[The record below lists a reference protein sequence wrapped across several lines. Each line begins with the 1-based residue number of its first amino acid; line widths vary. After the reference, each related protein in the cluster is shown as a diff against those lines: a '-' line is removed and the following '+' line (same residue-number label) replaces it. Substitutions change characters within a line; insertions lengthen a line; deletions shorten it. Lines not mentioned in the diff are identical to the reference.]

1 MRRNAPVR
9 KETVETMKYDYL
21 IVGSGLY
28 GAVFAREAADRG
40 KKVLVIDKR
49 ANVAGNIYTETVEG
63 IHVHKYGAHIFHT
76 NDTKV
81 WKYITRFA
89 EFNRF
94 TNSPV
99 ANYHGELYSLP
110 FNMYTFNKMWGV
122 VTPTEAAEKIEQQRK
137 EAGITEP
144 ENLEE
149 QAISLVGKDIF
160 EKLVK
165 GYTEKQWGRDCKEL
179 PAFIIKRLPVRLTFD
194 NNYFNALY
202 QGIPIGGYTKLVEH
216 LLEGIEVRLNTD
228 YLEQKEELDRLADTI
243 VYTGPID
250 AYFNY
255 SLGALEYRSVRF
267 ETEVLD
273 IPNFQ
278 GNAAVNYT
286 DRETPWTR
294 IIEHKWFE
302 FGKDEKGQ
310 DLPKTV
316 ISREYS
322 SEWKP
327 GDEPYY
333 PVNDEKNG
341 ALYAEYKKL
350 ADTQENVIFGGRLA
364 EYRYYDMDAVIASA
378 LKKSEEVL

>member
-1 MRRNAPVR
+1 M
-9 KETVETMKYDYL
+9 YDYL

-28 GAVFAREAADRG
+28 GATVAQQLHASG
-40 KKVLVIDKR
+40 KSALVIDKR
-49 ANVAGNIYTETVEG
+49 DHIAGNVYTEKVEG
-63 IHVHKYGAHIFHT
+63 INIHVYGAHIFHT
-76 NDTKV
+76 NNKAV
-81 WKYITRFA
+81 WDYVQKFA
-89 EFNRF
+89 TFNRF

-122 VTPTEAAEKIEQQRK
+122 VTPEEAAAKIEEQRK
-137 EAGITEP
+137 EITGEP
-144 ENLEE
+144 QNLEE
-149 QAISLVGKDIF
+149 QAISLIGRDVY

-165 GYTEKQWGRDCKEL
+165 GYTEKQWGRKCTEL

-202 QGIPIGGYTKLVEH
+202 QGIPVGGYTRMVERM
-216 LLEGIEVRLNTD
+216 LDGIEVRLNTD
-228 YLEQKEELDRLADTI
+228 YFDDREHWSSVAEKVI
-243 VYTGPID
+243 YTGPID
-250 AYFNY
+250 AYFDY
-255 SLGALEYRSVRF
+255 CLGNLEYRSVRF

-273 IPNFQ
+273 QPNFQ

-286 DRETPWTR
+286 DAETPWTR

-302 FGKDEKGQ
+302 FGKDEDGN

-327 GDEPYY
+327 GNEPYY

-341 ALYAEYKKL
+341 RLYAEYKAL
-350 ADTQENVIFGGRLA
+350 AEKEGKVIFGGRLG
-364 EYRYYDMDAVIASA
+364 EYKYYDMDQVIAVA
-378 LKKSEEVL
+378 LEKAAELLK